1 VSAAQYPNMFSPI
14 KVGPVEIRN
23 RFYFAPHGVGLAVST
38 KPARDFPFYSAE
50 RVKGGCGLVINSLTV
65 TERGTAY
72 QSSAYP
78 EENIPSFRALSNA
91 IHDAD
96 GKIFGELWYWWGVTG
111 QWRPLSP
118 AAPSLGASVRQFRHG
133 RAMFATHQAGRG
145 EIRRLIDAYRQSTAN
160 LHQAGYDGVM
170 LHSAHGAILEHF
182 LSPYFNQRTDEY
194 GGSFDNRIRLL
205 TQCLEAAREGAAGDM
220 AVGVRLNCDELL
232 PGGYGTDEADRIV
245 ERICSSGLVDFV
257 DLDIAIEPNQLYLG
271 MPGVFVDPHVYKPY
285 VEKVRGAAG
294 RTPVFSVLGRLTS
307 IADGEAAIAAGV
319 CDMVGAARALI
330 AEPELVKNAYE
341 GKEDRSRTCIACNW
355 CLEASSHGAAG
366 CAINPA
372 SYRER
377 TWGAGSFAPATR
389 SSKVVVVGGGPAGL
403 EAARVSALLGHRVT
417 LLEARDALG
426 GAFALWSSLPGRGAF
441 TQAIDWW
448 QRELERLGVR
458 VQLGTAASAESVLAE
473 SPDAAIVATGA
484 LYSPVGRS
492 AFRDIAIPGCDR
504 DFVHT
509 VDEVLVQGLRP
520 QGRVIVLDGEGSN
533 AGLGTAELLAN
544 AGATVE
550 VVTPNLSPVSQ
561 SLEATTEVGF
571 VMKRLK
577 EAGVQFSP
585 STYIRMIGD
594 HEVTAYDVSTECDR
608 QIADVGAV
616 VLSTGREA
624 VSALAEQLEGKV
636 AQLYSAGDALAPRMW
651 ATAAYEGHMFARFIG
666 EPDAPVNVEE
676 AWWAKVPPEHRLL
689 PAEVLLEPNPVQLS
703 QSAPE
708 AARQDALT

>member
-1 VSAAQYPNMFSPI
+1 MFSPI

-38 KPARDFPFYSAE
+38 KPASDFPFYSAE

-91 IHDAD
+91 IHDAG

-205 TQCLEAAREGAAGDM
+205 AQCLEAAREGAAGDM

-232 PGGYGTDEADRIV
+232 PGGYGTGEAEQIV

-341 GKEDRSRTCIACNW
+341 GNEERSRTCIACNW

-377 TWGAGSFAPATR
+377 TWGAGSFTPATR

-403 EAARVSALLGHRVT
+403 EAARVSGLRGHRVT

-426 GAFALWSSLPGRGAF
+426 GAFALWSSLPGRSAF

-473 SPDAAIVATGA
+473 SPDAAIIATGA
-484 LYSPVGRS
+484 LYSPIGRS
-492 AFRDIAIPGCDR
+492 AFRDTAIPGCDR

-533 AGLGTAELLAN
+533 AGLGTAELLAT

-585 STYIRMIGD
+585 STYIKMIGE
-594 HEVTAYDVSTECDR
+594 HEVTVYDVFTERER
-608 QIADVGAV
+608 QIADVAAV
-616 VLSTGREA
+616 VLSTGRESA
-624 VSALAEQLEGKV
+624 SALAEQLAGKV

-651 ATAAYEGHMFARFIG
+651 STAAYEGHMFARFIG
-666 EPDAPVNVEE
+666 EPDTPVNVEE

-689 PAEVLLEPNPVQLS
+689 PAEVLLEANPIQLLR
-703 QSAPE
+703 SAQR

>member
-1 VSAAQYPNMFSPI
+1 MSAQYPNMFSPI

-91 IHDAD
+91 IHDAG

-232 PGGYGTDEADRIV
+232 PGGYGTGEAEQIV

-341 GKEDRSRTCIACNW
+341 GNEERSRTCIACNW
-355 CLEASSHGAAG
+355 CLEA
-366 CAINPA
+366 
-372 SYRER
+372 E
-377 TWGAGSFAPATR
+377 
-389 SSKVVVVGGGPAGL
+389 
-403 EAARVSALLGHRVT
+403 
-417 LLEARDALG
+417 
-426 GAFALWSSLPGRGAF
+426 
-441 TQAIDWW
+441 
-448 QRELERLGVR
+448 
-458 VQLGTAASAESVLAE
+458 
-473 SPDAAIVATGA
+473 
-484 LYSPVGRS
+484 
-492 AFRDIAIPGCDR
+492 
-504 DFVHT
+504 
-509 VDEVLVQGLRP
+509 
-520 QGRVIVLDGEGSN
+520 
-533 AGLGTAELLAN
+533 
-544 AGATVE
+544 
-550 VVTPNLSPVSQ
+550 
-561 SLEATTEVGF
+561 
-571 VMKRLK
+571 
-577 EAGVQFSP
+577 
-585 STYIRMIGD
+585 
-594 HEVTAYDVSTECDR
+594 
-608 QIADVGAV
+608 
-616 VLSTGREA
+616 
-624 VSALAEQLEGKV
+624 
-636 AQLYSAGDALAPRMW
+636 
-651 ATAAYEGHMFARFIG
+651 
-666 EPDAPVNVEE
+666 
-676 AWWAKVPPEHRLL
+676 
-689 PAEVLLEPNPVQLS
+689 
-703 QSAPE
+703 
-708 AARQDALT
+708 

>member
-1 VSAAQYPNMFSPI
+1 MFSPI

-91 IHDAD
+91 IHDAG

-232 PGGYGTDEADRIV
+232 QGGYGTGEAEQIV

-341 GKEDRSRTCIACNW
+341 GNEERSRTCIACNW

-377 TWGAGSFAPATR
+377 TWGAGSFTPATR

-403 EAARVSALLGHRVT
+403 EAARVSALRGHRVT
-417 LLEARDALG
+417 LLEARGALG

-441 TQAIDWW
+441 TKAIDWW

-458 VQLGTAASAESVLAE
+458 VQLATAASAESVLAE
-473 SPDAAIVATGA
+473 SPDAAIIATGA
-484 LYSPVGRS
+484 LYSPIGRS
-492 AFRDIAIPGCDR
+492 AFRDTAIPGCDR

-533 AGLGTAELLAN
+533 AGLGTAELLAT

-561 SLEATTEVGF
+561 SLETTTEVGF

-585 STYIRMIGD
+585 STYIKMIGE
-594 HEVTAYDVSTECDR
+594 HEVTVYDVFTERER
-608 QIADVGAV
+608 QIADVAAV
-616 VLSTGREA
+616 VLSTGREPA
-624 VSALAEQLEGKV
+624 SALAEQLAGKV

-651 ATAAYEGHMFARFIG
+651 STAAYEGHMFARFIG
-666 EPDAPVNVEE
+666 EPDTPVNVEE

-689 PAEVLLEPNPVQLS
+689 PAEVLLEPNPIQLS
-703 QSAPE
+703 QSAQRAAQQE
-708 AARQDALT
+708 AVT